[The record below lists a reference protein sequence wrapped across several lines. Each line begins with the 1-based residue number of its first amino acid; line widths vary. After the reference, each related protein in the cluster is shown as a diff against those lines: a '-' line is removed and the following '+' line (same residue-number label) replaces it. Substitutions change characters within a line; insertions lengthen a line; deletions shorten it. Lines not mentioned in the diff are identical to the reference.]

1 MVKKYTAN
9 EARHMILDV
18 SSHLFAKK
26 GYEKTSIQD
35 IVRGLDGL
43 TRGAIYHH
51 FESKEAIIEAVARR
65 CLPEERYLKAID
77 ERTDLTGL
85 EKIQELLIESMF
97 NQEVGQ
103 AMDLAYP
110 LMNDPKFYAIYIRQL
125 TDSLAPKVEA
135 YIIEGNKNG
144 QLAVAQPKQLSEII
158 ILLLSTWFIP
168 ALYPNTAETFFD
180 KLKACQF
187 VLAQSGVDVLSHSVM
202 ERIIS
207 KIKEKVAELEK
218 KT

>member
-1 MVKKYTAN
+1 MVKKYTAI

-18 SSHLFAKK
+18 SSRLFTEK

-43 TRGAIYHH
+43 TRGAVYHH
-51 FESKEAIIEAVARR
+51 FDSKEAIIESVARR
-65 CLPEERYLKAID
+65 CLPEECYLTAID

-110 LMNDPKFYAIYIRQL
+110 LMNDPKFYAIYITQL
-125 TDSLAPKVEA
+125 TDVLAPKVEA
-135 YIIEGNKNG
+135 YIIEGNKSG
-144 QLAVAQPKQLSEII
+144 HLSVALPKQLSEII

-187 VLAQSGVDVLSHSVM
+187 VLAQSGVDVLSHEVM
-202 ERIIS
+202 ERITK
-207 KIKEKVAELEK
+207 KITEKVIEFEEN
-218 KT
+218 T